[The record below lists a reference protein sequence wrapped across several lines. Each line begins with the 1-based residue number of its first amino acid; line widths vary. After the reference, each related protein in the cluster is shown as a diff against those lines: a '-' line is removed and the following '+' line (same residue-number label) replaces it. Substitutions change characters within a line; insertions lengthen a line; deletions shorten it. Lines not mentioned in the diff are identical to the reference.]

1 MSFGCVSSYNAS
13 AAEDWSSSE
22 DPHESSVTNTRSTN
36 RYVISIRRAGLGDCI
51 ICLGAAWLF
60 ARHTGRTLIADWRRS
75 RYAGNSATNAFA
87 LCFEALPEL
96 AGVPFIGDDR
106 VAHLCLPRPRHP
118 ALWNDDA
125 LLAEPPRRSDDA
137 FLADR
142 DAAVALIRSRSD
154 VAAPTVVFDACV
166 NDGLVS
172 VADSRT
178 FLSDLRPVTGVTQLA
193 AAFRESRLGTG
204 PVIGLHIRHGNGAR
218 TGHHHYWHSMDA
230 SIERCRRAVRLA
242 RERLGAPA
250 PVLLCTDSVDVEM
263 AARQVIAD
271 VVCYSKMFRSS
282 GAGELHMWHQTHK
295 GRDDAL
301 VEMLLLARCSALI
314 RYPPGSFYSFY
325 AAVMGNWRSPV
336 PDTVYDL
343 QRRCDDDDPLSP
355 AVIM

>member
-1 MSFGCVSSYNAS
+1 MSSVVISLLRTRVG
-13 AAEDWSSSE
+13 
-22 DPHESSVTNTRSTN
+22 PTKSSVTITPSTN

-60 ARHTGRTLIADWRRS
+60 ARQTGRTLIADWRRS
-75 RYAGNSATNAFA
+75 RYASNSETNAFA

-118 ALWNDDA
+118 GLWNDDA
-125 LLAEPPRRSDDA
+125 LLANPPNHSDA
-137 FLADR
+137 AIIADR
-142 DAAVALIRSRSD
+142 DGAVALIRARLD

-178 FLSDLRPVTGVTQLA
+178 FLSDLRPVTGVPELA
-193 AAFRESRLGTG
+193 AAFRESRLGSG

-250 PVLLCTDSVDVEM
+250 PVLLCTDSADVEL

-282 GAGELHMWHQTHK
+282 GAGELHMWNEAHR
-295 GRDDAL
+295 GRGDAI
-301 VEMLLLARCSALI
+301 VEMLLLAGCSALI
-314 RYPPGSFYSFY
+314 RYPPGSFFSFY
-325 AAVMGNWRSPV
+325 AAVMGNWKSPM
-336 PDTVYDL
+336 PETVYDL
-343 QRRCDDDDPLSP
+343 QRRCDDGDPLSP